1 MLLLKDLKPGKYYKI
16 TTRLNRKYYIKYLE
30 YSPYTYIIDIWYS
43 RACSNVNFFDNK
55 IGLLHVSGEA
65 VYNGSVNF
73 YPISEKYF
81 YKIIRRY
88 NELGK
93 FKEGEIL

>member
-1 MLLLKDLKPGKYYKI
+1 MLLKDLKPGKCYKI
-16 TTRLNRKYYIKYLE
+16 TATPNRKYYIKYLK
-30 YSPYTYIIDIWYS
+30 YSPHVYIIDVWYS
-43 RACSNVNFFDNK
+43 RLCSNRDLFDNK
-55 IGLLHVSGEA
+55 IGFLHVSGEA
-65 VYNGSVNF
+65 EHNGRVNF

>member
-1 MLLLKDLKPGKYYKI
+1 MLLKDLKPGKCYKI
-16 TTRLNRKYYIKYLE
+16 IARPNKEYYIKYLN
-30 YSPYTYIIDIWYS
+30 YSPHTYIIDVWYS
-43 RACSNVNFFDNK
+43 RLCSNGDLFNNK
-55 IGLLHVSGEA
+55 DGFLHVLGEEA
-65 VYNGSVNF
+65 YNGRVNF

>member
-1 MLLLKDLKPGKYYKI
+1 MLIKNLKPGKCYKI
-16 TTRLNRKYYIKYLE
+16 TARPDKKYYIKYLK
-30 YSPYTYIIDIWYS
+30 YSPHTYIIDIWYL
-43 RACSNVNFFDNK
+43 RACSNRDLFDNK
-55 IGLLHVSGEA
+55 IGFLHVLGEA
-65 VYNGSVNF
+65 AHNGGVNF

-93 FKEGEIL
+93 FKKGEIL